1 MGVLSEQ
8 CAVKKEER
16 DRLQEKYKEIEIKL
30 SRAEVL
36 MKSLG
41 EEQVSEAHPPSHTN
55 LAGNM
60 KVLYLLQLRLMDD

>member
-1 MGVLSEQ
+1 MAVLSEQ

-41 EEQVSEAHPPSHTN
+41 EEQVSKAPPPPPPPPPPKKMN
-55 LAGNM
+55 WLA
-60 KVLYLLQLRLMDD
+60 LHA